1 VPFITD
7 ASDLSRRYAD
17 FHSTSLRKDIMKSV
31 HSALALV
38 LSLAMVCNLS
48 AASAS
53 PHSGTSPSYKS
64 GFSSQKSNSARS
76 KPAPPPAGRQSGPG
90 AFGKAPGSP
99 ASAQPQRN
107 SSMSH
112 DMDQSA
118 ARANALKTLDARR
131 AAAAQPPP
139 LPPVNDTVMRPQPQ
153 PAYQTPPPVYQGPA
167 YQQPSSGLMHGLLG
181 FMLGRAMSQSN
192 QPVSYPTAS
201 QGQSPGQS
209 NGQPSGQQGGQGS
222 GQTGGQADGGG
233 MLAGMPGLGAPV
245 PASQAPAQSFG
256 ASVLRWFI
264 WLGVL
269 SVMAWAVVYAVRK
282 LRRLRAGNTTHYS
295 FERN

>member
-1 VPFITD
+1 
-7 ASDLSRRYAD
+7 
-17 FHSTSLRKDIMKSV
+17 MKSV
-31 HSALALV
+31 HSALV
-38 LSLAMVCNLS
+38 LILCLAMGCNPP

-90 AFGKAPGSP
+90 AFGKSPGSP

-107 SSMSH
+107 SSSMAR

-131 AAAAQPPP
+131 AAASVPPP
-139 LPPVNDTVMRPQPQ
+139 LPPLNDTVMRPRQQPV
-153 PAYQTPPPVYQGPA
+153 YQAPPPVYQGPA
-167 YQQPSSGLMHGLLG
+167 YQQQPSSGLMHGLLG

-201 QGQSPGQS
+201 SGQP
-209 NGQPSGQQGGQGS
+209 NGQANGQMS
-222 GQTGGQADGGG
+222 GQTNDQNGGQAAGGG

-245 PASQAPAQSFG
+245 PAAAAPAPAPSFG

-269 SVMAWAVVYAVRK
+269 SIMAWAVVYAVRK
-282 LRRLRAGNTTHYS
+282 LRRLRAGNATHYS